1 MWRWSVLTCPLCS
14 SSSFMSQLL
23 CSPII
28 SNLPSPVFTYYP
40 PSSTVIPWF
49 SPCTSSFLGSRLP
62 SSLFLSGK
70 KKGRSSLLV
79 TFDKQIKLE
88 GVGTKHMPV
97 RRRCNAVYTHC
108 KALSCDHSGMLIK
121 PLCED
126 GSALCNYEAGMCVSN
141 MCVCLYTCQ
150 CGFVRVSVP
159 EWFHVC
165 LCGLVCVCAGSV
177 MSLSSAAVNNW
188 HLLSVTDRTVPP
200 RSVTP
205 CRPFF
210 NINDF
215 ASLSVSKDLVHMHIC
230 SGLSDLRTFFW
241 LKYLGGGS
249 RNTATLLRQCPR
261 FVF

>member
-1 MWRWSVLTCPLCS
+1 MWRWSVLTCPLFS

-40 PSSTVIPWF
+40 PSSPVIPWF
-49 SPCTSSFLGSRLP
+49 SPCASSFLGSRLP
-62 SSLFLSGK
+62 SSLFLSGIK

-165 LCGLVCVCAGSV
+165 AGSV
-177 MSLSSAAVNNW
+177 MSLSSAAHN
-188 HLLSVTDRTVPP
+188 SSITD
-200 RSVTP
+200 
-205 CRPFF
+205 
-210 NINDF
+210 
-215 ASLSVSKDLVHMHIC
+215 
-230 SGLSDLRTFFW
+230 TF
-241 LKYLGGGS
+241 S
-249 RNTATLLRQCPR
+249 R
-261 FVF
+261 